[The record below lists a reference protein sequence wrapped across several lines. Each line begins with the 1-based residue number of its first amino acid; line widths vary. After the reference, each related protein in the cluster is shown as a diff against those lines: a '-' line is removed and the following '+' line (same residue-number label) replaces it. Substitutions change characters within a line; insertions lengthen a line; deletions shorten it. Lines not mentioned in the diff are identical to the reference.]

1 MSAFTSM
8 FRPKPGNFGQNLT
21 VESTALGTGGTS
33 VSNTATTSVCIATPM
48 RKCQLVGLAINGL
61 VAGASTSALTIQ
73 GFKRDNSIASP
84 ADVTLTATKSIK
96 SDVISTLQKA
106 YTVAITGTDAQTI
119 FQAGDILRIDVVAAG
134 TVSTQPTVNVVATF
148 AMMN

>member
-1 MSAFTSM
+1 
-8 FRPKPGNFGQNLT
+8 
-21 VESTALGTGGTS
+21 
-33 VSNTATTSVCIATPM
+33 
-48 RKCQLVGLAINGL
+48 LAINGL

-96 SDVISTLQKA
+96 SDVISTLQKS

>member
-21 VESTALGTGGTS
+21 VESVALGTGGTS
-33 VSNTATTSVCIATPM
+33 VANTATTSVVIGTPM
-48 RKCQLVGLAINGL
+48 RKCQLIGLAINGL

-96 SDVISTLQKA
+96 SDVITTLQKS
-106 YTVAITGTDAQTI
+106 YTVAITGTDAGTI

-134 TVSTQPTVNVVATF
+134 TVTTQPTVNVVATF

>member
-1 MSAFTSM
+1 M
-8 FRPKPGNFGQNLT
+8 FRPKPGNFGQNLAI
-21 VESTALGTGGTS
+21 ESVAIGTGGTS
-33 VSNTATTSVCIATPM
+33 VANSATTSVCIATPM
-48 RKCQLVGLAINGL
+48 RKCQLIGLAINGL

-96 SDVISTLQKA
+96 SDVISTLQKS
-106 YTVAITGTDAQTI
+106 YTVAITGTDAGTI
-119 FQAGDILRIDVVAAG
+119 LQAGDVLRIDVVAAG
-134 TVSTQPTVNVVATF
+134 TVTTQPTVNVVATF